1 MKTTVINLEGIES
14 VLSPAGVEKQ
24 LCTHPGI
31 HKVETNFMTGT
42 ATVYHDESVTLAEI
56 KRYVAECGYGC
67 SGECLPE
74 YVCKPGDPPGAV
86 ATMSHAGHA
95 TLAPALR
102 SGASAGVPAASS
114 ATKADAHA
122 GHAMPAATPAPK
134 ANVQAGHQAPALAPT
149 AKADEHAGQAMP
161 AAKPAKVD
169 EHAGHDMAAMS
180 PEAGETAAMVHEM
193 GHGGSMNM
201 EGMVRDMRNR
211 FLVTFIIAIPV
222 FLYSPLFTDVFKI
235 QLPLPFGLSNQ
246 VLSFLLATPAVLYGG
261 WMFYVGAWRGLKNRT
276 LNMAVLIT
284 LSVLAGY
291 FFSVAATFLFKGE
304 VFYEAAVLLLTFVLF
319 GHWMEMR
326 ARSGASQAI
335 QALMNLAPP
344 QATVVRNGQPIEVPT
359 SEVVQDD
366 IVLIRPGDKIPVDGV
381 VVEGES
387 TVDESMI
394 TGESLPVKK
403 AVGSTAVGAT
413 INKTGTFKFR
423 ATKVGADTALAQIVK
438 LVQVAQNSKAPSQR
452 LADRAAQW
460 LVAAAVIIGLLTFFG
475 WYLLGGSS
483 IPSGTEKFVWALTM
497 AITVVVIACPDAL
510 GLATPTA
517 VMVGTGLGAQNGIL
531 YKNATAL
538 EQAAKLQAIIFD
550 KTGTLTEGKP
560 QVVEVMAVGNPL
572 SQDELLRLVASA
584 EQSSEHPLAQAIVD
598 KAKAQKLALEATAG
612 FEAIPGH
619 GMKAT
624 VADKALLV
632 GNRKLMGDSRIELG
646 GHGEHAATLE
656 GAGRTVVYAALDG
669 KFAGLI
675 AIADAVRPNAKLAME
690 KLTSMGVQVAMLTGD
705 NRATAERIAG
715 ELGITTVFAEVLP
728 GQKADKVK
736 ELQSQGKLVAMVGD
750 GINDAPALAQAD
762 VGIAI
767 GAGTDV
773 AMEAADVVLMKSDPF
788 DVIGAITLS
797 RATLRK
803 MHQNL
808 GWAAGYNTIAFP
820 IAAGVFYP
828 WLGLVLRPEIAA
840 IAMSGSSLLVAINAL
855 LLKRTKLEGIKAPV
869 Q

>member
-24 LCTHPGI
+24 LCKHPGI

-42 ATVYHDESVTLAEI
+42 ATVYHDESVTLADI

-74 YVCKPGDPPGAV
+74 HVCKPGDPPAAA

-95 TLAPALR
+95 M
-102 SGASAGVPAASS
+102 PAAPT

-122 GHAMPAATPAPK
+122 GHALPAATPAPK
-134 ANVQAGHQAPALAPT
+134 ADVHPGHHMPA
-149 AKADEHAGQAMP
+149 AKTGEHAGHAMP

-169 EHAGHDMAAMS
+169 EHAGHDMGEMAAM
-180 PEAGETAAMVHEM
+180 AHEM
-193 GHGGSMNM
+193 GHGGMNM
-201 EGMVRDMRNR
+201 ESMVRDMRNR

-222 FLYSPLFTDVFKI
+222 FLYSPLFTEVFKI

-261 WMFYVGAWRGLKNRT
+261 WVFYVGAWRGLKNRT
-276 LNMAVLIT
+276 LNMAVLVT

-344 QATVVRNGQPIEVPT
+344 QATVIRNGQPIEVPT

-366 IVLIRPGDKIPVDGV
+366 IVLIRPGDKVPVDGV
-381 VVEGES
+381 VIEGES
-387 TVDESMI
+387 SVDESMI
-394 TGESLPVKK
+394 TGESLPIKK
-403 AVGSTAVGAT
+403 SVGSNVIGAT

-460 LVAAAVIIGLLTFFG
+460 LVAAAIIFGLATFVGWYFFG
-475 WYLLGGSS
+475 GSA
-483 IPSGTEKFVWALTM
+483 IPSNMTPFVWALTM

-598 KAKAQKLALEATAG
+598 KAKAQKLMLEATTG

-624 VADKALLV
+624 VAGQTLLV
-632 GNRKLMGDSRIELG
+632 GNRKLMRDNQIALN
-646 GHGEHAATLE
+646 GHEEHAASLE
-656 GAGRTVVYAALDG
+656 GAGRTVVYAALNG

-675 AIADAVRPNAKLAME
+675 AIADAVRPNAKLAVE

-715 ELGITTVFAEVLP
+715 ELGIKTVFAEVLP
-728 GQKADKVK
+728 GQKADKVR

-767 GAGTDV
+767 GAGADV
-773 AMEAADVVLMKSDPF
+773 AMETADVVLMKSDPF

-820 IAAGVFYP
+820 IAAGLFYP
-828 WLGLVLRPEIAA
+828 WFGLVLRPEIAA
-840 IAMSGSSLLVAINAL
+840 LAMSGSSLLVAINAL
-855 LLKRTKLEGIKAPV
+855 LLKRTKLEGIKAKA

>member
-1 MKTTVINLEGIES
+1 MKTTVVHLAGIETP
-14 VLSPAGVEKQ
+14 LAPAGVEKKMCQ
-24 LCTHPGI
+24 HPGI
-31 HKVETNFMTGT
+31 HKVETHFMSGT
-42 ATVYHDESVTLAEI
+42 ATVYHDDSVTLAEI
-56 KRYVAECGYGC
+56 KQCVADCGYQC
-67 SGECLPE
+67 AGEAAP
-74 YVCKPGDPPGAV
+74 VNIVKPGDPP
-86 ATMSHAGHA
+86 
-95 TLAPALR
+95 
-102 SGASAGVPAASS
+102 AASLAHS
-114 ATKADAHA
+114 GHVMPVTK
-122 GHAMPAATPAPK
+122 P
-134 ANVQAGHQAPALAPT
+134 
-149 AKADEHAGQAMP
+149 
-161 AAKPAKVD
+161 D
-169 EHAGHDMAAMS
+169 EHAGHAVPMPIAKADKHAGHTLA
-180 PEAGETAAMVHEM
+180 AGEMEGMAHEM
-193 GHGGSMNM
+193 GHGGGMSMDD
-201 EGMVRDMRNR
+201 MVRDMRNR
-211 FLVTFIIAIPV
+211 FYVTFLLAIPV

-235 QLPLPFGLSNQ
+235 QLPLPFGLSNEI
-246 VLSFLLATPAVLYGG
+246 LSFLLATPAILYGG
-261 WMFYVGAWRGLKNRT
+261 WIFYIGAWRGLQNRT
-276 LNMAVLIT
+276 LNMAVLVT

-291 FFSVAATFLFKGE
+291 IFSVAATFFFEAE
-304 VFYEAAVLLLTFVLF
+304 VFYEAAVLLLAFVLF

-344 QATVVRNGQPIEVPT
+344 KATVIRNGEPIEIST
-359 SEVVQDD
+359 SDVLLDD

-381 VVEGES
+381 VIEGGS
-387 TVDESMI
+387 SVDESML

-403 AVGSTAVGAT
+403 EVGSAVAGAT
-413 INKTGTFKFR
+413 INKTGTFRFR

-438 LVQVAQNSKAPSQR
+438 LVQMAQNSKAPSQR

-460 LVAAAVIIGLLTFFG
+460 LVAAAVIFGVATFFG
-475 WYLLGGSS
+475 WYFFGGAYAPRDMS
-483 IPSGTEKFVWALTM
+483 PTVWALTL

-560 QVVEVMAVGNPL
+560 QVVEVVAAGNPL
-572 SQDELLRLVASA
+572 TENELLHLVASA

-598 KAKAQKLALEATAG
+598 KAKAQNQKLQDATG

-619 GMKAT
+619 GMKAK
-624 VADKALLV
+624 VAGKTLLV
-632 GNRKLMGDSRIELG
+632 GNRKLMRDNNIAMDGYQERGDV
-646 GHGEHAATLE
+646 LE
-656 GAGRTVVYAALDG
+656 GAGRTVVYAAADG
-669 KFAGLI
+669 KFAGMI
-675 AIADAVRPNAKLAME
+675 AIADAVRPNARQAVE
-690 KLTSMGVQVAMLTGD
+690 KLTAMGVQVAMLTGD

-773 AMEAADVVLMKSDPF
+773 AMETADIVLMKSDPF

-808 GWAAGYNTIAFP
+808 WWAAGYNTIAFP
-820 IAAGVFYP
+820 IAAGLFYP
-828 WLGLVLRPEIAA
+828 AFGLILRPEIAA
-840 IAMSGSSLLVAINAL
+840 LSMSGSSLLVAVNAL
-855 LLKRTKLEGIKAPV
+855 MLKNTNLEGIKARPE
-869 Q
+869 

>member
-1 MKTTVINLEGIES
+1 MKTTVIKLEGIES
-14 VLSPAGVEKQ
+14 VLSTSGVEKRM
-24 LCTHPGI
+24 CDHPGI

-42 ATVYHDESVTLAEI
+42 ATVYHDDSVGLAEI
-56 KRYVAECGYGC
+56 KRCVADCGYAC

-74 YVCKPGDPPGAV
+74 HLVKPGDPPAV
-86 ATMSHAGHA
+86 MAVTMDH
-95 TLAPALR
+95 
-102 SGASAGVPAASS
+102 SAHS
-114 ATKADAHA
+114 AHM
-122 GHAMPAATPAPK
+122 GHAMPA
-134 ANVQAGHQAPALAPT
+134 GSG
-149 AKADEHAGQAMP
+149 E
-161 AAKPAKVD
+161 AAHGAHDISV
-169 EHAGHDMAAMS
+169 HAGHAVHEARSAVKDEVYTGHEMAGEAGEMAAM
-180 PEAGETAAMVHEM
+180 AHDM
-193 GHGGSMNM
+193 GHGGSMSM

-211 FLVTFIIAIPV
+211 FLVSFILAIPI
-222 FLYSPLFTDVFKI
+222 FLYSPLFTVTFGI
-235 QLPLPFGLSNQ
+235 QLPLPFGLSNEA
-246 VLSFLLATPAVLYGG
+246 LSFLLTTPAVLYGG
-261 WMFYVGAWRGLKNRT
+261 WVFYVGAWRGLRNRI
-276 LNMAVLIT
+276 LNMSVLVS

-291 FFSVAATFLFKGE
+291 LFSVAATFLFKGE
-304 VFYEAAVLLLTFVLF
+304 VFYEAAALLLVFVLF

-335 QALMNLAPP
+335 QALMNLTPP
-344 QATVVRNGQPIEVPT
+344 KASVIRDGQTVEIPT
-359 SEVVQDD
+359 SEVLVDD

-381 VVEGES
+381 VIEGES
-387 TVDESMI
+387 NVDESMI

-403 AVGSTAVGAT
+403 TVGSNVVGAT

-438 LVQVAQNSKAPSQR
+438 LVQIAQNSKAPSQR

-460 LVAAAVIIGLLTFFG
+460 LVAAAVVFGLATFFG
-475 WYLLGGSS
+475 WYFLGGAA
-483 IPSGTEKFVWALTM
+483 IPVDMDKFVWALTM

-538 EQAAKLQAIIFD
+538 EQAAKLEAIIFD

-560 QVVEVMAVGNPL
+560 QVVEVMAAGNPL
-572 SQDELLRLVASA
+572 TQDELLQLVASA
-584 EQSSEHPLAQAIVD
+584 EQGSEHPLAQAVVE
-598 KAKAQKLALEATAG
+598 KAKAQNLTLEAVEG

-619 GMKAT
+619 GLKAT
-624 VADKALLV
+624 VDGKTLLV
-632 GNRKLMGDSRIELG
+632 GNRKLMRDNGINLD
-646 GHGEHAATLE
+646 GHGEHAAWLE
-656 GAGRTVVYAALDG
+656 GAGRTVIYAAIDG
-669 KFAGLI
+669 QFAGLI
-675 AIADAVRPNAKLAME
+675 AIADAVRPNAKVAVE
-690 KLTSMGVQVAMLTGD
+690 KLAAMGVQVAMLTGD

-715 ELGITTVFAEVLP
+715 ELGIQTVFAEVLP

-736 ELQSQGKLVAMVGD
+736 ELQSQGKMVAMVGD

-773 AMEAADVVLMKSDPF
+773 AMETADVVLMKSDPF

-808 GWAAGYNTIAFP
+808 WWAAGYNTIAFP
-820 IAAGVFYP
+820 IAAGLFYP
-828 WLGLVLRPEIAA
+828 AFGLVLRPEIAA
-840 IAMSGSSLLVAINAL
+840 ISMSGSSLLVAVNAL
-855 LLKRTKLEGIKAPV
+855 LLKRTRLEGIKSRA
-869 Q
+869 

>member
-1 MKTTVINLEGIES
+1 MKTTVIHLEGIES

-24 LCTHPGI
+24 LCRHPGV
-31 HKVETNFMTGT
+31 HQVETNFMTGT
-42 ATVYHDESVTLAEI
+42 ATVYHDESVTLADV
-56 KRYVAECGYGC
+56 KRYVAECGYAC
-67 SGECLPE
+67 SGECQPE
-74 YVCKPGDPPGAV
+74 HMCKPGDPPDVVMAQAGHDV
-86 ATMSHAGHA
+86 AAHADHIMTAPKADVHAGHT
-95 TLAPALR
+95 TLTVARAAD
-102 SGASAGVPAASS
+102 ASVPAAPPSP
-114 ATKADAHA
+114 AHGAHA
-122 GHAMPAATPAPK
+122 GVGGEGH
-134 ANVQAGHQAPALAPT
+134 AGHV
-149 AKADEHAGQAMP
+149 MP
-161 AAKPAKVD
+161 AAKPA
-169 EHAGHDMAAMS
+169 EHAEHEMATGEMTAM
-180 PEAGETAAMVHEM
+180 AHEM
-193 GHGGSMNM
+193 GHGAGMSM
-201 EGMVRDMRNR
+201 EAMVRDMRNR
-211 FLVTFIIAIPV
+211 FLVSFILAIPV
-222 FLYSPLFTDVFKI
+222 FLYSPLFTDVFKV
-235 QLPLPFGLSNQ
+235 QLPQPFGLSNEMI
-246 VLSFLLATPAVLYGG
+246 SFLLATPAVLYGG
-261 WMFYVGAWRGLKNRT
+261 WVFYIGAWRGLRNRT
-276 LNMAVLIT
+276 LNMAVLVS

-291 FFSVAATFLFKGE
+291 LFSVAATFVFEGE
-304 VFYEAAVLLLTFVLF
+304 VFYEAAALLLAFVLF

-344 QATVVRNGQPIEVPT
+344 KATVIRDRQPVEVPT
-359 SEVVQDD
+359 SEVVLDD
-366 IVLIRPGDKIPVDGV
+366 IVLIRPGDKIP
-381 VVEGES
+381 
-387 TVDESMI
+387 DESMI

-403 AVGSTAVGAT
+403 EVGSTVVGAT

-438 LVQVAQNSKAPSQR
+438 LVQMAQNSKAPSQR

-460 LVAAAVIIGLLTFFG
+460 LVAAAVVFGLATFFG
-475 WYLLGGSS
+475 WYFLGGSA
-483 IPSGTEKFVWALTM
+483 IPASADKFVWSLSL

-560 QVVEVMAVGNPL
+560 QVVEIVTSEQWSVSSGQWSL
-572 SQDELLRLVASA
+572 TTDDLLRLVASA

-598 KAKAQKLALEATAG
+598 KAKAQNLALEATTG

-619 GMKAT
+619 GMRANIAGKT
-624 VADKALLV
+624 LLI
-632 GNRKLMGDSRIELG
+632 GNRKLMRDNNVSLD
-646 GHGEHAATLE
+646 GHGEHAASLE
-656 GAGRTVVYAALDG
+656 GAGRTVVYVALDG
-669 KFAGLI
+669 KFAGMI
-675 AIADAVRPNAKLAME
+675 AIADAVRPNAKLAVE
-690 KLTSMGVQVAMLTGD
+690 KLASMGVQVAMLTGD

-715 ELGITTVFAEVLP
+715 ELGVKTVFAEVLP

-736 ELQSQGKLVAMVGD
+736 ELQSRGKLVAMVGD

-773 AMEAADVVLMKSDPF
+773 AMETADVVLMKSDPF
-788 DVIGAITLS
+788 DVIGVITLS

-808 GWAAGYNTIAFP
+808 WWAAGYNTIAFP
-820 IAAGVFYP
+820 IAAGLFYP
-828 WLGLVLRPEIAA
+828 AFGLVLRPEIAA
-840 IAMSGSSLLVAINAL
+840 ISMSGSSLLVAINAL
-855 LLKRTKLEGIKAPV
+855 LLKRTRLEGIKKT

>member
-1 MKTTVINLEGIES
+1 MKTTIIKLEGLETP
-14 VLSPAGVEKQ
+14 LAPAGIEKQ
-24 LCTHPGI
+24 MCRHPGI

-42 ATVYHDESVTLAEI
+42 ATVHHDDSVTLAEI
-56 KRYVAECGYGC
+56 KKCVADCGYGC
-67 SGECLPE
+67 AGEALPE
-74 YVCKPGDPPGAV
+74 HLAKPGDPSAAAKMGVGQDQSAHTGHTV
-86 ATMSHAGHA
+86 SATTAEHAGHKM
-95 TLAPALR
+95 PR
-102 SGASAGVPAASS
+102 PPAAN
-114 ATKADAHA
+114 ADEHAGHKMPVAKPAEKADAHA
-122 GHAMPAATPAPK
+122 GHGTPAP
-134 ANVQAGHQAPALAPT
+134 AARSGAGVATQGAET
-149 AKADEHAGQAMP
+149 GEMEAM
-161 AAKPAKVD
+161 A
-169 EHAGHDMAAMS
+169 
-180 PEAGETAAMVHEM
+180 HEM
-193 GHGGSMNM
+193 GHGGGMDM
-201 EGMVRDMRNR
+201 AGMVRDMRNR
-211 FLVTFIIAIPV
+211 FLVSIILAIPI
-222 FLYSPLFTDVFKI
+222 FLYSPLFTDYFRI
-235 QLPLPFGLSNQ
+235 QLPLPFGLSNAG
-246 VLSFLLATPAVLYGG
+246 LSFLLATPAVLYGG
-261 WMFYVGAWRGLKNRT
+261 WVFYIGAWRGLKNRT
-276 LNMAVLIT
+276 LNMAVLVT

-291 FFSVAATFLFKGE
+291 LFSVAATFFFEGE
-304 VFYEAAVLLLTFVLF
+304 VFYEAAVLLLAFVLF

-326 ARSGASQAI
+326 ARAGASQAI

-344 QATVVRNGQPIEVPT
+344 KATVIRDGQPVEVPT
-359 SEVVQDD
+359 SEVLLDD
-366 IVLIRPGDKIPVDGV
+366 IVLIRPGDKIPVDGAV
-381 VVEGES
+381 IEGES
-387 TVDESMI
+387 SVDESMI

-403 AVGSTAVGAT
+403 EVGSTVVGAT

-438 LVQVAQNSKAPSQR
+438 LVQMAQNSKAPSQR

-460 LVAAAVIIGLLTFFG
+460 LVAAAVIFGLATFFG
-475 WYLLGGSS
+475 WYFLGGSV
-483 IPSGTEKFVWALTM
+483 IPADMDKTVWALTL

-531 YKNATAL
+531 FKNATAL

-560 QVVEVMAVGNPL
+560 QVVEVMAAGNPL
-572 SQDELLRLVASA
+572 TQDEMLRLVASA

-598 KAKAQKLALEATAG
+598 KAKAQNLKLEDASG

-624 VADKALLV
+624 VAGKTLLV
-632 GNRKLMGDSRIELG
+632 GNRKLMGDNKVALD
-646 GHGEHAATLE
+646 GHGEHAASLE
-656 GAGRTVVYAALDG
+656 GAGRTVVYAAADG

-675 AIADAVRPNAKLAME
+675 AIADAVRPNAKQAVE
-690 KLTSMGVQVAMLTGD
+690 KLTAMGVQVAMLTGD

-715 ELGITTVFAEVLP
+715 ELGIKTVFAEVLP

-797 RATLRK
+797 RATLNK

-808 GWAAGYNTIAFP
+808 WWAAGYNTIAFP
-820 IAAGVFYP
+820 IAAGLFYP
-828 WLGLVLRPEIAA
+828 AFGLVLRPEIAA
-840 IAMSGSSLLVAINAL
+840 ISMSGSSLLVAINAL
-855 LLKRTKLEGIKAPV
+855 LLKNTRLDGIKAMK